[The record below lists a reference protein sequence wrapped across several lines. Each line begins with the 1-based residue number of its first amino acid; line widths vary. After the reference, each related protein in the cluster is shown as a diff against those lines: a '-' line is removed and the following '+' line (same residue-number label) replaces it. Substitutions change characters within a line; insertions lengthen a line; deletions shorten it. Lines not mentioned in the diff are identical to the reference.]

1 MCYGT
6 ASNGSTAEFFF
17 RVFPPFF
24 NKAAAKKHGFDFDK
38 IRCMHVFMLSMHR
51 RVSSSLQKTSI
62 NCKSLVGK
70 SRCKE
75 NIALRLNDYHKAA
88 CMHFTCVSLLR
99 ACFLIECKKSETLI
113 LGSNNCIKK
122 AIARILKN
130 LIRPFFVQSSLLQNH
145 PALRTRTSAL
155 HEFFLGATF

>member
-1 MCYGT
+1 
-6 ASNGSTAEFFF
+6 
-17 RVFPPFF
+17 
-24 NKAAAKKHGFDFDK
+24 
-38 IRCMHVFMLSMHR
+38 MHVFMLSMHR

-130 LIRPFFVQSSLLQNH
+130 LIRFFFCAELSAAESSR
-145 PALRTRTSAL
+145 ALRTRTSAL
-155 HEFFLGATF
+155 HEEFSSELLSKEAYHKVWKATPITPREFV